1 MTNPELAV
9 DMELNF
15 SQYLLMGTHC
25 QETGKARPGCLLA
38 PNGFLW
44 LLQQANTSTFWLEMR
59 DLPSHYLRAPIKSK
73 LLVATLPV
81 KEGEDTAPDGGA
93 SHFSLCSR
101 HLTFLY
107 FPWPWRLAE

>member
-1 MTNPELAV
+1 MDT
-9 DMELNF
+9 ELNF

-25 QETGKARPGCLLA
+25 WETGKAARPGCLLA
-38 PNGFLW
+38 PHGFLW
-44 LLQQANTSTFWLEMR
+44 LLQQTNTSTFWLEMK
-59 DLPSHYLRAPIKSK
+59 DLPSHYLRARIKSK

-81 KEGEDTAPDGGA
+81 KEGEGAVPYGGA

-107 FPWPWRLAE
+107 FPWPWKLAE